1 MEVTML
7 SKRVIYLLFC
17 LVLCVGLIQCD
28 DDNDNNDDDNNLPPD
43 GNAVGNHA
51 LDFTL
56 KDQNNNDVSLYDYD
70 GKIVLIDFSA
80 MWCGPCQ
87 AEAAKAEALYQK
99 YRGQGLQVLTVL
111 IANVANQPCTQA
123 DLQTWANTYG
133 LTFPVLNDVSRV
145 AWNLYNTEGYI
156 PLNIVMDQKLVI
168 QYKDVGYDETAIVST
183 IENLI
188 ANPAD

>member
-1 MEVTML
+1 MMFSRRIFYV
-7 SKRVIYLLFC
+7 LFC
-17 LVLCVGLIQCD
+17 MVLIIGVISCD
-28 DDNDNNDDDNNLPPD
+28 DKKEDENLPPD

-51 LDFTL
+51 LNFTL
-56 KDQNNNDVSLYDYD
+56 MDQNNKSVSLYDYD

-87 AEAAKAEALYQK
+87 AEAAKAEALYQQYK
-99 YRGQGLQVLTVL
+99 GQGLQVLTVL

-133 LTFPVLNDVSRV
+133 LTFPVLNDISRV
-145 AWNLYNTEGYI
+145 AWNLYNIDGYI

-168 QYKDVGYDETAIVST
+168 QYKDVGYYEAAITST
-183 IENLI
+183 I
-188 ANPAD
+188 